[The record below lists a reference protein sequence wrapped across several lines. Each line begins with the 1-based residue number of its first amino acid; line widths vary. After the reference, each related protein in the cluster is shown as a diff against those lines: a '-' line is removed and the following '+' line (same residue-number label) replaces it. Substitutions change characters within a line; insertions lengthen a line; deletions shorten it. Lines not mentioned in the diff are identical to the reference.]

1 MQIAVDFDESRTAA
15 HYPQFQNRRRSSPP
29 PPPPPAAAVPEAV
42 RSPAA

>member
-29 PPPPPAAAVPEAV
+29 PPPAAAVPEAV